1 MWHPRRHSFRMKQT
15 GEPGFH
21 SKLFVLL
28 SSTDRSG
35 FNAPS
40 TRGGYLSR
48 FGLRFTAILIV
59 AATLGSAASAT
70 TTSKQKSTHK
80 SSTVAQEHTTKSHA
94 KAASKVGSTAH
105 TKSAK
110 TSHTP
115 KPKHGKKT
123 VKSSWKSHGQHG
135 IDSDRT
141 RQIQQALIRQ
151 NYLSGE
157 ADGNWDSRTQDAM
170 RRYQEDHGW
179 QSKVLPDSRALIKLG
194 LGPDHSGVLN
204 PETAAVSP
212 YATGT
217 SPATP
222 GGTTSGPVAP
232 SVREQN

>member
-1 MWHPRRHSFRMKQT
+1 
-15 GEPGFH
+15 
-21 SKLFVLL
+21 L
-28 SSTDRSG
+28 SRSG
-35 FNAPS
+35 
-40 TRGGYLSR
+40 
-48 FGLRFTAILIV
+48 LRIT
-59 AATLGSAASAT
+59 ATLILATALASAASAT
-70 TTSKQKSTHK
+70 TTSKTKNTHT
-80 SSTVAQEHTTKSHA
+80 SPAVSQHTTKSHA

-105 TKSAK
+105 TKSANS
-110 TSHTP
+110 SHSS
-115 KPKHGKKT
+115 KSRHGKKV

-141 RQIQQALIRQ
+141 RQIQEALIRQ

-170 RRYQEDHGW
+170 RRYQGDHGW

-212 YATGT
+212 YVGT
-217 SPATP
+217 STATPAT
-222 GGTTSGPVAP
+222 TTSGPVAT

>member
-1 MWHPRRHSFRMKQT
+1 MGKT
-15 GEPGFH
+15 GEAGFH
-21 SKLFVLL
+21 SKLLLLL
-28 SSTDRSG
+28 SSAGLAGLMLLS
-35 FNAPS
+35 S
-40 TRGGYLSR
+40 RGGYLSR
-48 FGLRFTAILIV
+48 FGLRFATILILAGALASV
-59 AATLGSAASAT
+59 VSAT
-70 TTSKQKSTHK
+70 TTSKKKSTHK
-80 SSTVAQEHTTKSHA
+80 NSTVSQEHTTKAHA
-94 KAASKVGSTAH
+94 KEARKVGSTAH
-105 TKSAK
+105 AKSAR
-110 TSHTP
+110 TSHAS
-115 KPKHGKKT
+115 KSKHAKKT

-141 RQIQQALIRQ
+141 RQIQEALIRQ

-217 SPATP
+217 PSATP
-222 GGTTSGPVAP
+222 AAATTNGPVVT
-232 SVREQN
+232 SVRDQN

>member
-1 MWHPRRHSFRMKQT
+1 
-15 GEPGFH
+15 
-21 SKLFVLL
+21 VL
-28 SSTDRSG
+28 
-35 FNAPS
+35 
-40 TRGGYLSR
+40 
-48 FGLRFTAILIV
+48 ILAMAL
-59 AATLGSAASAT
+59 AAASSAT
-70 TTSKQKSTHK
+70 TTASKTKSAHK
-80 SSTVAQEHTTKSHA
+80 NPATSEHTTKSHA

-105 TKSAK
+105 TKSANN
-110 TSHTP
+110 SHGS
-115 KPKHGKKT
+115 KSRHGKKV

-135 IDSDRT
+135 IESDRT
-141 RQIQQALIRQ
+141 RQIQEALIRQ

-217 SPATP
+217 ATASPAAAA
-222 GGTTSGPVAP
+222 TTSGPVAT
-232 SVREQN
+232 SIRDQN